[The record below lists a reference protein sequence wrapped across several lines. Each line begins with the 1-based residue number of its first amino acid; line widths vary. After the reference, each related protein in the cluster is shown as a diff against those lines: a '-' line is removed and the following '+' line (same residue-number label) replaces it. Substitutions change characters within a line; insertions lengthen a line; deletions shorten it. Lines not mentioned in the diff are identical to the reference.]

1 MVDQVIKLKRNTT
14 NTNAPGTSD
23 IAVGELAIGAVAGKL
38 YIRKSDDSI
47 LEFTDASASSS
58 AADDI
63 STGDAAVTIA
73 TTSGNITIDAQSND
87 SDIIFK
93 GTDGGSD
100 TTFLTLDGSAA
111 GAATFNDKIVA
122 TELDISGDVDI
133 DGTLEADAVTV
144 NGTALSSVIAGTT
157 VTLASTATALAN
169 ARTIGGVSFDGSAN
183 ITPTTFAAATFSG
196 DVNVDSG
203 VLFADVSENRV
214 GINQTSPDVSL
225 DLGANTDSIHVPV
238 GTTAQRPGSPAA
250 GYFRYNSTTGKF
262 EGYTDSWGSIGG
274 GSGTNMDTNI
284 FTGDGSDTTFTLST
298 APDTE
303 NNLMVF
309 VDGVF
314 QAQNVYSVSGT
325 TLTFAT
331 APANGRVITVYHS
344 TTTVGGSNNSIA
356 TMTGDGSDTTLT
368 LSVAPVH
375 ENNVSVFFDGVYQSK
390 ANYSISGTTLTFS
403 TAPANG
409 VAVEAITATNTT
421 STTAN
426 QLIDADGD
434 TLIQVEESS
443 DEDIIRFDI
452 AGTEQI
458 VLADGVLRPTT
469 NNDIDLGTSS
479 LEFKDAFF
487 DGTVTSDAFAGP
499 LTGDVTGNVSGSAA
513 TVTGAAQT
521 NITSVGTLSSLA
533 VSGDA
538 TFDTSTL
545 KVDST
550 NNRVG
555 IGTASPVTKL
565 HISQGSTGVSS
576 LSRDASDYAIFLDA
590 VQNTDYFQGALGF
603 GESSSQVS
611 SAIAGYDAGGSGAHG
626 LIFATGT
633 ASALSERL
641 RIDSSGNIQI
651 VGGNQMTQGLFFY
664 NGGDGHLLSGIRN
677 KSHSSYNDSGGLE
690 FLTSGTSNAAESV
703 KMSID
708 TQGNVG
714 IGTTSPNA
722 SLDVVSDSSANGIE
736 IRGRSADNISQLTF
750 ESNDSGTTYSQLQS
764 LSTELKV
771 KAVANIPI
779 SFHTNNTERSRI
791 LANGRTAWSAN
802 GIGDVT
808 TVPRDFAFYTEG
820 STNGVEVRSNDYRLC
835 MIGAGGSSGS
845 AVDSGY
851 VAIASDGTTKIALN
865 ANGTSFIDSGVLAI
879 GDDSPESGD
888 AESTKTLFLE
898 SGECVMVIKNTDA
911 TSSSQRQS
919 IAFLNSSGTRV
930 GTITTTSSA
939 TGYATSSDYRLKENV
954 ADMTNATTRLKQLK
968 PKRFNWIVDETNTL
982 VDGFLAHE
990 VQSVVPEAITGEKD
1004 GEEMQ
1009 GIDQSKLIPLLVKT
1023 IQELEERIATLEG

>member
-47 LEFTDASASSS
+47 LEFTDATASSS

-73 TTSGNITIDAQSND
+73 TTSGNITIDAQAND

-157 VTLASTATALAN
+157 VTLASTATALAT

-426 QLIDADGD
+426 QLLDADGD

-443 DEDIIRFDI
+443 DEDKIRFDTG
-452 AGTEQI
+452 GTERMI
-458 VLADGVLRPTT
+458 
-469 NNDIDLGTSS
+469 IDDSGKVGIGTSS
-479 LEFKDAFF
+479 PDQTLQVAGNIRIPATGGKIAFGSAGATPGDYLMLQDVSSGTPALSF
-487 DGTVTSDAFAGP
+487 VQDSSTKFVIDG
-499 LTGDVTGNVSGSAA
+499 VTG
-513 TVTGAAQT
+513 
-521 NITSVGTLSSLA
+521 
-533 VSGDA
+533 
-538 TFDTSTL
+538 
-545 KVDST
+545 
-550 NNRVG
+550 RVG
-555 IGTASPVTKL
+555 IGTSSPSQNL
-565 HISQGSTGVSS
+565 HIACDSGDEGILLKGTGNTSHALTMDANRSS
-576 LSRDASDYAIFLDA
+576 AG
-590 VQNTDYFQGALGF
+590 GALG
-603 GESSSQVS
+603 
-611 SAIAGYDAGGSGAHG
+611 
-626 LIFATGT
+626 
-633 ASALSERL
+633 
-641 RIDSSGNIQI
+641 
-651 VGGNQMTQGLFFY
+651 
-664 NGGDGHLLSGIRN
+664 
-677 KSHSSYNDSGGLE
+677 
-690 FLTSGTSNAAESV
+690 
-703 KMSID
+703 
-708 TQGNVG
+708 
-714 IGTTSPNA
+714 
-722 SLDVVSDSSANGIE
+722 E
-736 IRGRSADNISQLTF
+736 IRGLWNGTEVARMVLRAGDDTSNKDDGAITF
-750 ESNDSGTTYSQLQS
+750 ATQSDASSGMAERHRISNDG
-764 LSTELKV
+764 
-771 KAVANIPI
+771 KASWA
-779 SFHTNNTERSRI
+779 
-791 LANGRTAWSAN
+791 AG
-802 GIGDVT
+802 GIGSVAT
-808 TVPRDFAFYTEG
+808 QARDFTFYTEG
-820 STNGVEVRSNDYRLC
+820 STNGVAIHSNDERLIF
-835 MIGAGGSSGS
+835 MGAAASSGTGVDTGYFQIENGGVAKIAFNSNGSSFITGDTNSDTYEHLTLKSSVDNNPSRVNLFFESGQGKLTKLEGRQIAGG
-845 AVDSGY
+845 A
-851 VAIASDGTTKIALN
+851 N
-865 ANGTSFIDSGVLAI
+865 AYGDMIFHTSNNGTLAEKARLMYDGVLAI
-879 GDDSPESGD
+879 GDSSPEHGD
-888 AESTKTLFLE
+888 AETVKSLYLE
-898 SGECVMVIKNTDA
+898 SAECVMAIKNTGA
-911 TSSSQRQS
+911 NSSSQRQS

-930 GTITTTSSA
+930 GTITTTSSSVV
-939 TGYATSSDYRLKENV
+939 YNTSSDYRLKENV
-954 ADMTNATTRLKQLK
+954 TDMTNATTRLKQLK

-990 VQSVVPEAITGEKD
+990 VQSVVPEAISGEKD
-1004 GEEMQ
+1004 GDEMQ

>member
-47 LEFTDASASSS
+47 LEFTDSTASSS

-73 TTSGNITIDAQSND
+73 TTSGNITIDAQAND

-203 VLFADVSENRV
+203 VLFADVSANRV

-331 APANGRVITVYHS
+331 APADGRVITVYHS

-443 DEDIIRFDI
+443 DEDKIRFDI
-452 AGTEQI
+452 AGTEELVMDATGI
-458 VLADGVLRPTT
+458 VINDGS
-469 NNDIDLGTSS
+469 NDRDFRIESNGNANRFFVDGGSNSGEGAVVVGHNASLGQHRV
-479 LEFKDAFF
+479 FQ
-487 DGTVTSDAFAGP
+487 
-499 LTGDVTGNVSGSAA
+499 VTG
-513 TVTGAAQT
+513 TTP
-521 NITSVGTLSSLA
+521 
-533 VSGDA
+533 
-538 TFDTSTL
+538 DTSGMEMFKYSNDASGPTISL
-545 KVDST
+545 SKS
-550 NNRVG
+550 RG
-555 IGTASPVTKL
+555 GSIGTAAS
-565 HISQGSTGVSS
+565 VSDNDVIGTINWFADDGTDTS
-576 LSRDASDYAIFLDA
+576 NYAATIHAEIDGTPG
-590 VQNTDYFQGALGF
+590 TDDTPGALVFKTTADGANSPTERHRISN
-603 GESSSQVS
+603 GGKASW
-611 SAIAGYDAGGSGAHG
+611 AAGGVGAV
-626 LIFATGT
+626 GT
-633 ASALSERL
+633 QA
-641 RIDSSGNIQI
+641 
-651 VGGNQMTQGLFFY
+651 
-664 NGGDGHLLSGIRN
+664 
-677 KSHSSYNDSGGLE
+677 
-690 FLTSGTSNAAESV
+690 
-703 KMSID
+703 
-708 TQGNVG
+708 
-714 IGTTSPNA
+714 
-722 SLDVVSDSSANGIE
+722 
-736 IRGRSADNISQLTF
+736 
-750 ESNDSGTTYSQLQS
+750 
-764 LSTELKV
+764 
-771 KAVANIPI
+771 
-779 SFHTNNTERSRI
+779 
-791 LANGRTAWSAN
+791 
-802 GIGDVT
+802 
-808 TVPRDFAFYTEG
+808 RDFTFYTEG
-820 STNGVEVRSNDYRLC
+820 STNGVAIHSNDERLIF
-835 MIGAGGSSGS
+835 MGAAASSGTGVDTGYFQIENGGVAKIAFNSNGSSFITGDTNSDTYEHLTLKSSVDNNPSRVNLFFESGQGKLTKLEGRQIAGG
-845 AVDSGY
+845 A
-851 VAIASDGTTKIALN
+851 N
-865 ANGTSFIDSGVLAI
+865 AYGDMIFHTSNNGTLAEKARLMYDGVLAI
-879 GDDSPESGD
+879 GDSSPENGD
-888 AESTKTLFLE
+888 ASTTKNLYLE
-898 SGECVMVIKNTDA
+898 GGEANMIIKNTDA
-911 TSSSQRQS
+911 SSSSQRQG

-930 GTITTTSSA
+930 GTITITSST
-939 TGYATSSDYRLKENV
+939 TGFTHNSDYRLKENV
-954 ADMTNATTRLKQLK
+954 TDMTNATTRLKQLK

-1004 GEEMQ
+1004 GDEMQ

>member
-47 LEFTDASASSS
+47 LEFTDATASSS

-73 TTSGNITIDAQSND
+73 TTSGNITIDAQAND

-157 VTLASTATALAN
+157 VTLASTATALAT

-203 VLFADVSENRV
+203 VLFADVSANRV

-284 FTGDGSDTTFTLST
+284 YAGDGSTTAFTLST
-298 APDTE
+298 GADTE

-443 DEDIIRFDI
+443 DEDKIRFDI
-452 AGTEQI
+452 AGTEELVMDATGI
-458 VLADGVLRPTT
+458 VINDGSNDRDFRIESNGNADMLFVDGGNDNVL
-469 NNDIDLGTSS
+469 LGTQNQGHIR
-479 LEFKDAFF
+479 LNQQLGLA
-487 DGTVTSDAFAGP
+487 
-499 LTGDVTGNVSGSAA
+499 VTGNVYGGISMATHSNSAGGNRSLLDFNRSRNTTIGSH
-513 TVTGAAQT
+513 TVVQ
-521 NITSVGTLSSLA
+521 
-533 VSGDA
+533 SGDSLG
-538 TFDTSTL
+538 TI
-545 KVDST
+545 
-550 NNRVG
+550 VG
-555 IGTASPVTKL
+555 RGDD
-565 HISQGSTGVSS
+565 G
-576 LSRDASDYAIFLDA
+576 DEFLDA
-590 VQNTDYFQGALGF
+590 ASIDFEVDGTPGNGDMPGRIVFATTADGA
-603 GESSSQVS
+603 SSVTERHRIS
-611 SAIAGYDAGGSGAHG
+611 SGGKASWAAGGVGTV
-626 LIFATGT
+626 ATQ
-633 ASALSERL
+633 A
-641 RIDSSGNIQI
+641 
-651 VGGNQMTQGLFFY
+651 
-664 NGGDGHLLSGIRN
+664 
-677 KSHSSYNDSGGLE
+677 
-690 FLTSGTSNAAESV
+690 
-703 KMSID
+703 
-708 TQGNVG
+708 
-714 IGTTSPNA
+714 
-722 SLDVVSDSSANGIE
+722 
-736 IRGRSADNISQLTF
+736 
-750 ESNDSGTTYSQLQS
+750 
-764 LSTELKV
+764 
-771 KAVANIPI
+771 
-779 SFHTNNTERSRI
+779 
-791 LANGRTAWSAN
+791 
-802 GIGDVT
+802 
-808 TVPRDFAFYTEG
+808 RDFTFYTEG
-820 STNGVEVRSNDYRLC
+820 STNGVAIHSNDERLIF
-835 MIGAGGSSGS
+835 MGAAASSGTGVDTGYFQIENGGVAKIAFNSNGSSFITGDTNSDTYEHLTLKSSVDNNPSRVNLFFESGQGKLTKLEGRQIAGG
-845 AVDSGY
+845 A
-851 VAIASDGTTKIALN
+851 N
-865 ANGTSFIDSGVLAI
+865 AYGDMIFHTSNNGTLAEKARLMYDGVLAI
-879 GDDSPESGD
+879 GDSSPENGD
-888 AESTKTLFLE
+888 ASTTKNLYLE
-898 SGECVMVIKNTDA
+898 GGEANMIIKNTDA
-911 TSSSQRQS
+911 SSSSQRQG

-930 GTITTTSSA
+930 GTITITSST
-939 TGYATSSDYRLKENV
+939 TGFTHNSDYRLKENV
-954 ADMTNATTRLKQLK
+954 TDMTNATTRLKQLK

-1004 GEEMQ
+1004 GDEMQ

>member
-47 LEFTDASASSS
+47 LEFTDATASSS

-73 TTSGNITIDAQSND
+73 TTSGNITIDAQAND

-203 VLFADVSENRV
+203 VLFADVSTNRV

-250 GYFRYNSTTGKF
+250 GYFRYNSTSGKF

-344 TTTVGGSNNSIA
+344 TTTVGGSNNTIN
-356 TMTGDGSDTTLT
+356 TMTGDNSDTTLT

-375 ENNVSVFFDGVYQSK
+375 ENNVQVYFDGVYQSK
-390 ANYSISGTTLTFS
+390 SNYAIDGTTLTFS
-403 TAPANG
+403 TAPATG
-409 VAVEAITATNTT
+409 VLVEAITNTNTS

-426 QLIDADGD
+426 QLIDADSD
-434 TLIQVEESS
+434 TKIQVEESS

-469 NNDIDLGTSS
+469 DNDIDLGTSS
-479 LEFKDAFF
+479 LEFKDGYF
-487 DGTVTSDAFAGP
+487 DGTLYADAIDLNGTN
-499 LTGDVTGNVSGSAA
+499 LTAFDTDAAQVFNESGADADFRVESNNNADMLFVDGGNDNVLLGTQNQGHIRLNQQLGLAVTGNVYGGISMATHSSSAGGNRSLLDFNRSRNTTIGSH
-513 TVTGAAQT
+513 TVVQ
-521 NITSVGTLSSLA
+521 
-533 VSGDA
+533 SGDSLG
-538 TFDTSTL
+538 TI
-545 KVDST
+545 
-550 NNRVG
+550 VG
-555 IGTASPVTKL
+555 RGDD
-565 HISQGSTGVSS
+565 G
-576 LSRDASDYAIFLDA
+576 DEFLDA
-590 VQNTDYFQGALGF
+590 ASIDFEVDGTPGNGDMPGRI
-603 GESSSQVS
+603 V
-611 SAIAGYDAGGSGAHG
+611 
-626 LIFATGT
+626 FATT
-633 ASALSERL
+633 ADGASSVTERL

-664 NGGDGHLLSGIRN
+664 NGGGGHLLSGIRN

-714 IGTTSPNA
+714 IGQSSPDSVLHVKGSSDTVLTMEGGASDANCRINFQNSGGTFRGMLSYDTDDNNLQFNVNDAERMRITSA
-722 SLDVVSDSSANGIE
+722 GV
-736 IRGRSADNISQLTF
+736 
-750 ESNDSGTTYSQLQS
+750 
-764 LSTELKV
+764 LS
-771 KAVANIPI
+771 
-779 SFHTNNTERSRI
+779 
-791 LANGRTAWSAN
+791 
-802 GIGDVT
+802 IGD
-808 TVPRDFAFYTEG
+808 A
-820 STNGVEVRSNDYRLC
+820 
-835 MIGAGGSSGS
+835 
-845 AVDSGY
+845 
-851 VAIASDGTTKIALN
+851 
-865 ANGTSFIDSGVLAI
+865 
-879 GDDSPESGD
+879 SPESGD
-888 AESTKTLFLE
+888 ASAPTSLYLQG
-898 SGECVMVIKNTDA
+898 GEANMIIKNTDA
-911 TSSSQRQS
+911 TSSSQRQG
-919 IAFLNSSGTRV
+919 IAFLNSGGTRV
-930 GTITTTSSA
+930 GTITITTST
-939 TGYATSSDYRLKENV
+939 TGFTHNSDYRLKENI
-954 ADMTNATTRLKQLK
+954 DYTWDATTRLKELK
-968 PKRFNWIVDETNTL
+968 PVRFNWIVDDTNTL

-990 VQSVVPEAITGEKD
+990 VSSVVPEAVTGEKD
-1004 GEEMQ
+1004 GDEMQ

-1023 IQELEERIATLEG
+1023 IQELEARIATLEG

>member
-47 LEFTDASASSS
+47 LEFTDATASSS

-73 TTSGNITIDAQSND
+73 TTSGNITIDAQAND

-203 VLFADVSENRV
+203 VLFADVSTNRV

-250 GYFRYNSTTGKF
+250 GYFRYNSTSGKF

-344 TTTVGGSNNSIA
+344 TTTVGGSNNTIN
-356 TMTGDGSDTTLT
+356 TMTGDNSDTTLT

-375 ENNVSVFFDGVYQSK
+375 ENNVQVYFDGVYQSNS
-390 ANYSISGTTLTFS
+390 NYAIDGTTLTFS
-403 TAPANG
+403 TAPATG
-409 VAVEAITATNTT
+409 VLVEAITNTNTS

-426 QLIDADGD
+426 QLIDADSD
-434 TLIQVEESS
+434 TKIQVEESS

-469 NNDIDLGTSS
+469 DNDIDLGTSS
-479 LEFKDAFF
+479 LEFKDGYF
-487 DGTVTSDAFAGP
+487 DGTLYADAIDLNGTN
-499 LTGDVTGNVSGSAA
+499 LTAFDTDAAQVFNESGADADFRVESNNNADMLFVDGGNDNVLLGTQNQGHIRLNQQLGLAVTGNVYGGISMATHSSSAGGNRSLLDFNRSRNTTIGSH
-513 TVTGAAQT
+513 TVVQ
-521 NITSVGTLSSLA
+521 
-533 VSGDA
+533 SGDSLG
-538 TFDTSTL
+538 TI
-545 KVDST
+545 
-550 NNRVG
+550 VG
-555 IGTASPVTKL
+555 RGDD
-565 HISQGSTGVSS
+565 G
-576 LSRDASDYAIFLDA
+576 DEFLDA
-590 VQNTDYFQGALGF
+590 ASIDFEVDGTPGNGDMPGRI
-603 GESSSQVS
+603 V
-611 SAIAGYDAGGSGAHG
+611 
-626 LIFATGT
+626 FATT
-633 ASALSERL
+633 ADGASSVTERL

-664 NGGDGHLLSGIRN
+664 NGGGGHLLSGIRN

-714 IGTTSPNA
+714 IGDTSPDARLKVNSAGGGSELAFKVADASDNSVFEVQGGGTAVFQYGKVGIGTTSPAHTLQVQNSGGSYWA
-722 SLDVVSDSSANGIE
+722 LFIDCVSSDYGAYARGSGNYAWAVLNSSTGTY
-736 IRGRSADNISQLTF
+736 RGR
-750 ESNDSGTTYSQLQS
+750 
-764 LSTELKV
+764 
-771 KAVANIPI
+771 
-779 SFHTNNTERSRI
+779 
-791 LANGRTAWSAN
+791 W
-802 GIGDVT
+802 
-808 TVPRDFAFYTEG
+808 DF
-820 STNGVEVRSNDYRLC
+820 
-835 MIGAGGSSGS
+835 
-845 AVDSGY
+845 
-851 VAIASDGTTKIALN
+851 
-865 ANGTSFIDSGVLAI
+865 SGVLYTSDGNVHDI
-879 GDDSPESGD
+879 DSDE
-888 AESTKTLFLE
+888 
-898 SGECVMVIKNTDA
+898 
-911 TSSSQRQS
+911 
-919 IAFLNSSGTRV
+919 
-930 GTITTTSSA
+930 
-939 TGYATSSDYRLKENV
+939 RLKEEITDCPSQWSLIKDLPLQRFKWKDRRNGESYSYGWV
-954 ADMTNATTRLKQLK
+954 AQDTKTKY
-968 PKRFNWIVDETNTL
+968 
-982 VDGFLAHE
+982 
-990 VQSVVPEAITGEKD
+990 PEFVEK
-1004 GEEMQ
+1004 
-1009 GIDQSKLIPLLVKT
+1009 IP
-1023 IQELEERIATLEG
+1023 QTLEDINEGKEDEEYLTVRSGDIQRRSIAALQEAMARIEVLEAEVAALKG

>member
-47 LEFTDASASSS
+47 LEFTDATASSS

-73 TTSGNITIDAQSND
+73 TTSGNITIDAQAND

-203 VLFADVSENRV
+203 VLFADVSTNRV

-238 GTTAQRPGSPAA
+238 GTTAQSPGSPAA
-250 GYFRYNSTTGKF
+250 GYFRYNSTSGKF

-344 TTTVGGSNNSIA
+344 TTTVGGSNNTIN
-356 TMTGDGSDTTLT
+356 TMTGDNSDTTLT

-375 ENNVSVFFDGVYQSK
+375 ENNVQVYFDGVYQSK
-390 ANYSISGTTLTFS
+390 SNYAIDGTTLTFS
-403 TAPANG
+403 TAPATG
-409 VAVEAITATNTT
+409 VLVEAITNTNTS

-426 QLIDADGD
+426 QLIDADSD
-434 TLIQVEESS
+434 TKIQVEESS

-469 NNDIDLGTSS
+469 DNDIDLGTSS
-479 LEFKDAFF
+479 LEFKDGYF
-487 DGTVTSDAFAGP
+487 DGTLYADAIDLNGTN
-499 LTGDVTGNVSGSAA
+499 LTAFDTDAAQVFNESGADADFRVESNNNADMLFVDGGNDNVLLGTQNQGHIRLNQQLGLAVTGNVYGGISMATHSSSAGGNRSLLYFNRSRNTTIGSH
-513 TVTGAAQT
+513 TVVQ
-521 NITSVGTLSSLA
+521 
-533 VSGDA
+533 SGDSLG
-538 TFDTSTL
+538 TI
-545 KVDST
+545 
-550 NNRVG
+550 VG
-555 IGTASPVTKL
+555 RGDD
-565 HISQGSTGVSS
+565 G
-576 LSRDASDYAIFLDA
+576 DEFLDA
-590 VQNTDYFQGALGF
+590 ASIDFEVDGTPGDGDMPGRI
-603 GESSSQVS
+603 V
-611 SAIAGYDAGGSGAHG
+611 
-626 LIFATGT
+626 FATT
-633 ASALSERL
+633 ADGASSVTERL

-664 NGGDGHLLSGIRN
+664 NGGGGHLLSGIRN

-714 IGTTSPNA
+714 IGQSSPDSVLHVKGSSDTVLTMEGGASDANCRINFQNSGGTFRGMLSYDTDDNNLQFNVNDAERMRITSA
-722 SLDVVSDSSANGIE
+722 GV
-736 IRGRSADNISQLTF
+736 
-750 ESNDSGTTYSQLQS
+750 
-764 LSTELKV
+764 LS
-771 KAVANIPI
+771 
-779 SFHTNNTERSRI
+779 
-791 LANGRTAWSAN
+791 
-802 GIGDVT
+802 IGD
-808 TVPRDFAFYTEG
+808 A
-820 STNGVEVRSNDYRLC
+820 
-835 MIGAGGSSGS
+835 
-845 AVDSGY
+845 
-851 VAIASDGTTKIALN
+851 
-865 ANGTSFIDSGVLAI
+865 
-879 GDDSPESGD
+879 SPESGD
-888 AESTKTLFLE
+888 ASAPTSLYLQG
-898 SGECVMVIKNTDA
+898 GEANMIIKNTDA
-911 TSSSQRQS
+911 TSSSQRQG
-919 IAFLNSSGTRV
+919 IAFLNSGGTRV
-930 GTITTTSSA
+930 GTITITTST
-939 TGYATSSDYRLKENV
+939 TGFTHNSDYRLKENI
-954 ADMTNATTRLKQLK
+954 DYTWDATTRLKQLK
-968 PKRFNWIVDETNTL
+968 PVRFNWIVDDTNTL
-982 VDGFLAHE
+982 VDGFLAHD
-990 VQSVVPEAITGEKD
+990 VSCVVPEAVTGEKD
-1004 GEEMQ
+1004 GDEMQ

-1023 IQELEERIATLEG
+1023 IQELEARIATLEG

>member
-47 LEFTDASASSS
+47 LEFTDATASSS

-73 TTSGNITIDAQSND
+73 TTSGNITIDAQAND

-157 VTLASTATALAN
+157 VTLASTATALAT

-203 VLFADVSENRV
+203 VLFADVSANRV

-284 FTGDGSDTTFTLST
+284 YAGDGSTTAFTLST
-298 APDTE
+298 GADTE

-443 DEDIIRFDI
+443 DEDKIRFDI
-452 AGTEQI
+452 AGTEELVMDATGI
-458 VLADGVLRPTT
+458 VINDGSNDRDFRIESNGNADMLFVDGGNDNVL
-469 NNDIDLGTSS
+469 LGTQNQGHIR
-479 LEFKDAFF
+479 LNQQLGLA
-487 DGTVTSDAFAGP
+487 
-499 LTGDVTGNVSGSAA
+499 VTGNVYGGISMATHSSSAGGNRSLLDFNRSRNTTIGSH
-513 TVTGAAQT
+513 TVVQ
-521 NITSVGTLSSLA
+521 
-533 VSGDA
+533 SGDSLG
-538 TFDTSTL
+538 TI
-545 KVDST
+545 
-550 NNRVG
+550 VG
-555 IGTASPVTKL
+555 RGDD
-565 HISQGSTGVSS
+565 G
-576 LSRDASDYAIFLDA
+576 DEFLDA
-590 VQNTDYFQGALGF
+590 ASIDFEVDGTPGDGDMPGRIVFATTADGA
-603 GESSSQVS
+603 SSVTERHRIS
-611 SAIAGYDAGGSGAHG
+611 SGGKASWAAGGVGTV
-626 LIFATGT
+626 ATQ
-633 ASALSERL
+633 A
-641 RIDSSGNIQI
+641 
-651 VGGNQMTQGLFFY
+651 
-664 NGGDGHLLSGIRN
+664 
-677 KSHSSYNDSGGLE
+677 
-690 FLTSGTSNAAESV
+690 
-703 KMSID
+703 
-708 TQGNVG
+708 
-714 IGTTSPNA
+714 
-722 SLDVVSDSSANGIE
+722 
-736 IRGRSADNISQLTF
+736 
-750 ESNDSGTTYSQLQS
+750 
-764 LSTELKV
+764 
-771 KAVANIPI
+771 
-779 SFHTNNTERSRI
+779 
-791 LANGRTAWSAN
+791 
-802 GIGDVT
+802 
-808 TVPRDFAFYTEG
+808 RDFTFYTEG
-820 STNGVEVRSNDYRLC
+820 STNGVAIHSNDERLIF
-835 MIGAGGSSGS
+835 MGAAASSGTGVDTGYFQIENGGVAKIAFNSNGSSFITGDTNSDTYEHLTLKSSVDNNPSRVNLFFESGQGKLTKLEGRQIAGG
-845 AVDSGY
+845 A
-851 VAIASDGTTKIALN
+851 N
-865 ANGTSFIDSGVLAI
+865 AYGDMIFHTSNNGTLAEKARLMYDGVLAI
-879 GDDSPESGD
+879 GDSSPENGD
-888 AESTKTLFLE
+888 ASTTKNLYLE
-898 SGECVMVIKNTDA
+898 GGEANMIIKNTDA
-911 TSSSQRQS
+911 SSSSQRQG

-930 GTITTTSSA
+930 GTITITSST
-939 TGYATSSDYRLKENV
+939 TGFTHNSDYRLKENV
-954 ADMTNATTRLKQLK
+954 TDMTNATTRLKQLK

-1004 GEEMQ
+1004 GDEMQ